1 MIFHFSYLQA
11 VFTGLLQGITEL
23 FPVSS
28 LGHTVLV
35 PAWIGGSWA
44 AFSESPTYLL
54 VAIALHLGSAI
65 ALFIAFAPRWIV
77 ILRST
82 LTLKK
87 NEPGFRVFMLLLIGT
102 IPVGLIGVVFSDFFL
117 KNFQKPL
124 SAAIFLFING
134 LILLGAE
141 RLTSRR
147 HVHLT
152 TSDPDVAIVERISN
166 GQALVIGVGQSAALF
181 AGISRFGVTM
191 SFGMLRGLSRSL
203 AADFAFL
210 LSLPVILG
218 ASLFKLPKLAH
229 GGLSGLYGPLLVGT
243 VVAFFATF
251 ISVKVLIKWFK
262 TQSLRPFAFYC
273 LLIGLISIIKFGF

>member
-1 MIFHFSYLQA
+1 MISHLSYLQA
-11 VFTGLLQGITEL
+11 IMTGLLQGVTEL

-35 PAWIGGSWA
+35 PAWIGGSRA
-44 AFSESPTYLL
+44 TFSESPTYFL

-65 ALFIAFAPRWIV
+65 ALFIAFAPRWVV

-82 LTLKK
+82 LTLKR
-87 NEPGFRVFMLLLIGT
+87 NEPGYKVFMLLLIGT
-102 IPVGLIGVVFSDFFL
+102 IPVGLLGLIFNDFFQ
-117 KNFQKPL
+117 KNFEKPL
-124 SAAIFLFING
+124 SAAIFLFVNG

-141 RLTSRR
+141 RLTRRR

-181 AGISRFGVTM
+181 AGISRFGITM

-210 LSLPVILG
+210 LSFPVILG

-229 GGLSGLYGPLLVGT
+229 GDLSGLYGPLIVGT

-262 TQSLRPFAFYC
+262 TQSLLPFAYYC
-273 LLIGLISIIKFGF
+273 LLIGLVSIIKFGF

>member
-11 VFTGLLQGITEL
+11 IITALIQGVTEL
-23 FPVSS
+23 FPISS

-44 AFSESPTYLL
+44 AFSESPTYFL

-65 ALFIAFAPRWIV
+65 ALFIAFAPRWFV

-87 NEPGFRVFMLLLIGT
+87 NESGYKVFMLLLIGT
-102 IPVGLIGVVFSDFFL
+102 IPVGAIGLVFNNFFQ
-117 KNFQKPL
+117 KNFEKPL
-124 SAAIFLFING
+124 SAAIFLFVNG

-141 RLTSRR
+141 RLTRRR

-181 AGISRFGVTM
+181 AGISRFGITM

-210 LSLPVILG
+210 LSFPVILG

-229 GGLSGLYGPLLVGT
+229 GGLSGLYGPLIVGT
-243 VVAFFATF
+243 IIAFFATF
-251 ISVKVLIKWFK
+251 ISVKVLIKWFR
-262 TQSLRPFAFYC
+262 TQSLLPFAYYC
-273 LLIGLISIIKFGF
+273 LFLGMVSIVKFGF

>member
-11 VFTGLLQGITEL
+11 IITALIQGVTEL
-23 FPVSS
+23 FPISS

-44 AFSESPTYLL
+44 AFSESPTYFL

-65 ALFIAFAPRWIV
+65 ALFIAFAPRWFV

-87 NEPGFRVFMLLLIGT
+87 NESGYKVFMLLLIGT
-102 IPVGLIGVVFSDFFL
+102 IPVGAIGLVFNNYFQ
-117 KNFQKPL
+117 KNFEKPL
-124 SAAIFLFING
+124 SAAIFLFVNG

-141 RLTSRR
+141 RLTRRR

-181 AGISRFGVTM
+181 AGISRFGITM

-210 LSLPVILG
+210 LSFPVILG

-229 GGLSGLYGPLLVGT
+229 GGLSGLYGPLIVGT
-243 VVAFFATF
+243 IIAFFATF

-262 TQSLRPFAFYC
+262 TQSLLPFAYYC
-273 LLIGLISIIKFGF
+273 LFIGMVSIVKFGF

>member
-11 VFTGLLQGITEL
+11 IITALIQGVTEL
-23 FPVSS
+23 FPISS

-44 AFSESPTYLL
+44 AFSESPTYFL

-65 ALFIAFAPRWIV
+65 ALFIAFAPRWFV

-87 NEPGFRVFMLLLIGT
+87 NESGYKVFMLLLIGT
-102 IPVGLIGVVFSDFFL
+102 IPVGAIGLVFNNFFQ
-117 KNFQKPL
+117 KNFEKPL
-124 SAAIFLFING
+124 SAAIFLFVNG

-141 RLTSRR
+141 RLTRRR

-181 AGISRFGVTM
+181 AGISRFGITM

-210 LSLPVILG
+210 LSFPVILG

-229 GGLSGLYGPLLVGT
+229 GGLSGLYGPLIVGT
-243 VVAFFATF
+243 IIAFFATF

-262 TQSLRPFAFYC
+262 TQSLLPFAYYC
-273 LLIGLISIIKFGF
+273 LFIGMVSIVKFGF

>member
-1 MIFHFSYLQA
+1 MISHLSYLQA
-11 VFTGLLQGITEL
+11 IMTGLLQGVTEL

-44 AFSESPTYLL
+44 TFSESPTYFL

-65 ALFIAFAPRWIV
+65 ALFIAFAPRWVV

-82 LTLKK
+82 LTLKR
-87 NEPGFRVFMLLLIGT
+87 NEPGYKVFMLLLIGT
-102 IPVGLIGVVFSDFFL
+102 IPVGLLGSIFNDFFQ
-117 KNFQKPL
+117 KNFEKPL
-124 SAAIFLFING
+124 SAAIFLFVNG

-141 RLTSRR
+141 RLTRRR

-181 AGISRFGVTM
+181 AGISRFGITM

-210 LSLPVILG
+210 LSFPVILG

-229 GGLSGLYGPLLVGT
+229 GDLSGLYGPLIVGT

-262 TQSLRPFAFYC
+262 TQSLLPFAYYC
-273 LLIGLISIIKFGF
+273 LLIGLVSIIKFGF

>member
-35 PAWIGGSWA
+35 PAWVGGSWA
-44 AFSESPTYLL
+44 AFSESPTYFL

-141 RLTSRR
+141 RLTSCR

-251 ISVKVLIKWFK
+251 ISVKVLIRWFK

>member
-11 VFTGLLQGITEL
+11 IITGILQGITEL

-152 TSDPDVAIVERISN
+152 TSDSDVAIVERISN

>member
-44 AFSESPTYLL
+44 AFSESPTYFL

-152 TSDPDVAIVERISN
+152 TSDSDVAIVERISN

-210 LSLPVILG
+210 LSFPVILG

-229 GGLSGLYGPLLVGT
+229 GGLNGLYGPLLVGT

>member
-1 MIFHFSYLQA
+1 M
-11 VFTGLLQGITEL
+11 TGLLQGITEL
-23 FPVSS
+23 FPISS

-44 AFSESPTYLL
+44 TFSESPTYLL

-65 ALFIAFAPRWIV
+65 ALFIAFAPRWVV

-82 LTLKK
+82 LTLKRS
-87 NEPGFRVFMLLLIGT
+87 EPGYKVFMLFLIGT
-102 IPVGLIGVVFSDFFL
+102 IPVGLIGLVFNDFFQ

-124 SAAIFLFING
+124 SAAIFLFVNG

-141 RLTSRR
+141 RLTRRR

-181 AGISRFGVTM
+181 AGISRFGITM

-210 LSLPVILG
+210 LSFPVILG

-229 GGLSGLYGPLLVGT
+229 GDLAGLYGPLIVGT

-262 TQSLRPFAFYC
+262 TQSLLPFAYYC
-273 LLIGLISIIKFGF
+273 LLIGLVSIVKFGF